1 MKLSIEKEK
10 REKER
15 KFSSSP
21 ARTNSFPTT
30 NEWGGSTLLPET
42 ICNGERAFCSSRS
55 MAQNEYEIRGSS
67 LFSGTVRGS
76 KLNFAR
82 PQSLPHRKNIRL
94 PEIRKWWTTLT
105 FCAPWFLEGS
115 ARIHSTLSIPFP
127 SVYLSFRHVSQ
138 LFSTF
143 SFLSSSSSS
152 SSFR

>member
-1 MKLSIEKEK
+1 MKLSYRKRKEGE
-10 REKER
+10 REG

-21 ARTNSFPTT
+21 AELILFQQQTN
-30 NEWGGSTLLPET
+30 GRSTLLPET

-143 SFLSSSSSS
+143 SFLSSYPS
-152 SSFR
+152 SSFFR

>member
-143 SFLSSSSSS
+143 SFLSSSSF
-152 SSFR
+152 FR

>member
-15 KFSSSP
+15 ENFHQVRP
-21 ARTNSFPTT
+21 ELILFQQQTN
-30 NEWGGSTLLPET
+30 GGSTLLPET

-143 SFLSSSSSS
+143 SFLL
-152 SSFR
+152 

>member
-143 SFLSSSSSS
+143 SFLSSYPS
-152 SSFR
+152 SSFFR